1 MISTDIEAPPT
12 GPVVVRL
19 HRDHD
24 PAVADI
30 PGIDLGTAE
39 FTGSAADTVGDW
51 LDRGVRKV
59 ALPGTVDLTAAD
71 SVTAADAVRRLVLVR
86 ELTSY
91 AIEVDWSIRLPGGD
105 GDLWRVYGHL
115 RPPATVEIVGAAGAT
130 GAAGSV
136 DAAGSAGAE
145 PDAESDPG
153 TVVAA
158 AWRDAFYFD
167 KCTYRRG
174 PGFVQVRDR
183 RAGRLNLLTI
193 DDPAYLAVLEQL
205 LDGAGMTTVDLD
217 IAREFGEEG
226 LVTKVGDQLVW
237 LPHRLR
243 RWPLPSMVV

>member
-1 MISTDIEAPPT
+1 LTSTHIEAPPAR
-12 GPVVVRL
+12 PVTVHL

-30 PGIDLGTAE
+30 PGIDLGPAE
-39 FTGSAADTVGDW
+39 LTGPVADAVEGW
-51 LDRGVRKV
+51 LNDGVRKV
-59 ALPGTVDLTAAD
+59 VLPGVVDLTATGVAE
-71 SVTAADAVRRLVLVR
+71 SADAVRRLVLVR

-91 AIEVDWSIRLPGGD
+91 AIEVDWSLRLPSGD
-105 GDLWRVYGHL
+105 PDLWRVYSHL
-115 RPPATVEIVGAAGAT
+115 RPPVRVCSTGTTAEEQVATAAQ
-130 GAAGSV
+130 
-136 DAAGSAGAE
+136 
-145 PDAESDPG
+145 
-153 TVVAA
+153 
-158 AWRDAFYFD
+158 WRTAFYFD

-193 DDPAYLAVLEQL
+193 DDPGYLAVLAQL
-205 LDGAGMTTVDLD
+205 VDGAAVTAVDLD

>member
-39 FTGSAADTVGDW
+39 FTGLAADTVADW

-59 ALPGTVDLTAAD
+59 ALPGVVDLTAAG
-71 SVTAADAVRRLVLVR
+71 SVAAADAVRRLVLVR

-115 RPPATVEIVGAAGAT
+115 RPPATVEIVGADPET
-130 GAAGSV
+130 
-136 DAAGSAGAE
+136 
-145 PDAESDPG
+145 DPG
-153 TVVAA
+153 TVAAA

-205 LDGAGMTTVDLD
+205 LDGAEMTTVDLD

-226 LVTKVGDQLVW
+226 LVTKVGDRLVW

>member
-12 GPVVVRL
+12 GPVMVRL

-39 FTGSAADTVGDW
+39 FSGSAADTVADW

-59 ALPGTVDLTAAD
+59 ALPGTVDLTTADPAA
-71 SVTAADAVRRLVLVR
+71 AADAVRRLVLVR

-91 AIEVDWSIRLPGGD
+91 AIEVDWSLRLPGGD

-115 RPPATVEIVGAAGAT
+115 RPPATVEIAGAAGPDPDP
-130 GAAGSV
+130 GSV
-136 DAAGSAGAE
+136 A
-145 PDAESDPG
+145 
-153 TVVAA
+153 AA

-205 LDGAGMTTVDLD
+205 LDGAEMTTVDLD

-226 LVTKVGDQLVW
+226 LVTKVGDRLVW

>member
-39 FTGSAADTVGDW
+39 FTGLAADTVADW

-59 ALPGTVDLTAAD
+59 ALPGVVDLTAAG
-71 SVTAADAVRRLVLVR
+71 SVAAADAVRRLVLVR

-115 RPPATVEIVGAAGAT
+115 RPPAAVEIVGADPET
-130 GAAGSV
+130 
-136 DAAGSAGAE
+136 
-145 PDAESDPG
+145 DPG
-153 TVVAA
+153 TVAAA

-205 LDGAGMTTVDLD
+205 LDGAEMTTVDLD

-226 LVTKVGDQLVW
+226 LVTKVGDRLVW